1 MTPAGVNPE
10 RGDQTTAAT
19 RPIGRGMDA
28 ATLILAHC
36 FALGLDDPRPSAR
49 VRLDAALGH
58 DLAVQLV
65 TALTLGSPR

>member
-1 MTPAGVNPE
+1 
-10 RGDQTTAAT
+10 
-19 RPIGRGMDA
+19 MDA